1 MLNSIRIAAEK
12 WQVVIGVYTVRQA
25 KPEEQRELTRLSV
38 RATMHAGYDEAFID
52 RSMPSLTITLPLISG
67 DFVRVAQDNS
77 NQVVGVVAVTPTG
90 LQGIAQLYGLFV
102 DPAHW
107 KRGIGRVLFGAAV
120 TRAKEIKAGAIM
132 IYAEPSAEGFYKR
145 MGAIRIGEGPFYFS
159 PETILPHLLYV
170 IPRET

>member
-1 MLNSIRIAAEK
+1 
-12 WQVVIGVYTVRQA
+12 
-25 KPEEQRELTRLSV
+25 
-38 RATMHAGYDEAFID
+38 
-52 RSMPSLTITLPLISG
+52 MPTPLPLGQVNHLSFG
-67 DFVRVAQDNS
+67 PGNVRIIGRNTA
-77 NQVVGVVAVTPTG
+77 
-90 LQGIAQLYGLFV
+90 
-102 DPAHW
+102 DPARW

-159 PETILPHLLYV
+159 PETTLPHLLYV